1 MRINAGD
8 YKFRKIELPADIRLG
23 LELLSRGAGHCRFN
37 DCSRKHV
44 AIVQENI
51 DHCKANDKATVS
63 TMDFRKCLDS
73 LHEKMDLI
81 ILDPPY
87 RAGYYEEA
95 IEKIMENDLL
105 AEGRT
110 SVRRNPS
117 GGDCRSEKDERKKV
131 RNHWSGYLHKSLK
144 WLHSLLYFDRIN

>member
-1 MRINAGD
+1 MVMPSIPEANVLDLFAGSGV
-8 YKFRKIELPADIRLG
+8 LG

-73 LHEKMDLI
+73 LQEKMDLI

-105 AEGRT
+105 AEGGLIVT
-110 SVRRNPS
+110 
-117 GGDCRSEKDERKKV
+117 E
-131 RNHWSGYLHKSLK
+131 HL
-144 WLHSLLYFDRIN
+144 